1 MLFYVLL
8 AAIVAIV
15 AIFLTPERKKVWT
28 ATAITSLLAVG
39 AIALAVYA
47 FLVGEV
53 KLFSFRTAIFGY
65 EYFAVDR
72 LSALFLVIIAIASVA
87 TVIYS
92 RGYLAGYFGRYS
104 SAHFSLHYTALVA
117 LVASMMC
124 VVLASGGFSF
134 LFSWEL

>member
-47 FLVGEV
+47 FMVGEV

-65 EYFAVDR
+65 EYFAIDR
-72 LSALFLVIIAIASVA
+72 LSALFLVIIAQ
-87 TVIYS
+87 
-92 RGYLAGYFGRYS
+92 L
-104 SAHFSLHYTALVA
+104 LN
-117 LVASMMC
+117 
-124 VVLASGGFSF
+124 
-134 LFSWEL
+134 

>member
-47 FLVGEV
+47 FMVGEV

-65 EYFAVDR
+65 EDFAID
-72 LSALFLVIIAIASVA
+72 
-87 TVIYS
+87 
-92 RGYLAGYFGRYS
+92 
-104 SAHFSLHYTALVA
+104 
-117 LVASMMC
+117 
-124 VVLASGGFSF
+124 
-134 LFSWEL
+134 